1 MNRTLTSVLSVL
13 LLLAAGLAFAA
24 DDATDAPPASPD
36 QVVYDAHSAF
46 AFLKSMVGTWEGAS
60 AREHDHGTAAARE
73 VEIKTTAAGSA
84 VMQTLY
90 PGDKYEMV
98 NVFHMDGDTL
108 LFTHYCAA
116 QNAPVMKFE
125 KSDQPGEIKFVFNG
139 GTNFDPNVDIHAHE
153 GAFQVKDKDTVASK
167 FITWAGGKPQ
177 PMLEG
182 TMVRKTAG

>member
-1 MNRTLTSVLSVL
+1 MKRTLTSVLSAL
-13 LLLAAGLAFAA
+13 LLLGAAAVYAA
-24 DDATDAPPASPD
+24 DATPSTGSKSPD

-46 AFLKSMVGTWEGAS
+46 EFLKTMVGTWEGS
-60 AREHDHGTAAARE
+60 AREHDHGAAASR
-73 VEIKTTAAGSA
+73 VDVRTTAAGSA

-90 PGDKYEMV
+90 PGQAYEMV

-125 KSDQPGEIKFVFNG
+125 PTGNPGEIKFVFNG
-139 GTNFDPNVDIHAHE
+139 GTNFDPAVDMHAHE
-153 GAFQVKDKDTVASK
+153 GTFHVKDANTVASD

-182 TMVRKTAG
+182 VMVRKSAG